1 MITKGIDLEFK
12 DVDLKQGIISGQFA
26 KHNVKDLDGD
36 ISEYGTFNKSI
47 QERGPQ
53 GKRLIKFMIDHD
65 KTKVPGVI
73 TDLYETTDGGF
84 YTMKAGSHNLGID
97 FVKMV
102 ESGIFNQ
109 HSYGF
114 NTIKEQYDHG
124 RKANILKEQKLLEI
138 SAIQFLGANPETTF
152 IDLKNA
158 EDHLKYLD
166 RLEKFIRTSDAT
178 DETLSQLELRLK
190 SLSELLKPEPTT
202 SNDEKADLEKQNLIE
217 TLKKTFETHGRFAN

>member
-12 DVDLKQGIISGQFA
+12 DIDLKQGIVKGQFA
-26 KHNVKDLDGD
+26 KHNVKDLDND
-36 ISEYGTFNKSI
+36 ISEYGTFAKSI

-73 TDLYETTDGGF
+73 TELYETADGGF
-84 YTMKAGSHNLGID
+84 YTMKAGTHNLGID

-114 NTIKEQYDHG
+114 QTIKEQYDQV
-124 RKANILKEQKLLEI
+124 RKANILKEQKLLEV
-138 SAIQFLGANPETTF
+138 SAIQFLGANPETTY
-152 IDLKNA
+152 IDLKSDKDA
-158 EDHLKYLD
+158 MQYLD
-166 RLEKFIRTSDAT
+166 RLEKFIRTTDCT
-178 DETLSQLELRLK
+178 DETIITLETRLK
-190 SLSELLKPEPTT
+190 SLTALLKPVDTT
-202 SNDEKADLEKQNLIE
+202 LNDKGADEILNILSKLS
-217 TLKKTFETHGRFAN
+217 